1 MNNKERI
8 AVLVDSGT
16 DVPESYMEQY
26 PNLYMVPLRVLYP
39 EGEYEDRISITSE
52 EIFARMPAEV
62 PKTSLPDGAQ
72 IADTFDRIL
81 ADGYQKLL
89 IITIS
94 SGLSGTFNMLR
105 LASLDYPQ
113 LECALIDTKN
123 IGIGAGCQA
132 VYAADLIAEG
142 YTFEEIKDRLERSVP
157 QTHVYFCVN
166 TLEYLMKGGR
176 IGKITG
182 IVGTALNLKPVI
194 SCNEDG
200 VYYTVAKSRGRDK
213 SLRRAVELVLNQAAA
228 CKRFQI
234 GVAQAGAAEEAQ
246 TVVKMLREKLCADQK
261 IFEGTISPT
270 LTVHTGPGLLGIFIQ
285 PLV

>member
-1 MNNKERI
+1 MNNKEHI
-8 AVLVDSGT
+8 AILVDSGT
-16 DVPESYMEQY
+16 DVPEEYMKQY
-26 PNLYMVPLRVLYP
+26 SIFIWCRCGFFIPK
-39 EGEYEDRISITSE
+39 GSTKTGISITSE

-62 PKTSLPDGAQ
+62 PKTSLPDGGQ
-72 IADTFDRIL
+72 IADTFARVI

-113 LECALIDTKN
+113 LETALIDTKN

-142 YTFEEIKDRLERSVP
+142 CSFEDIKMKLERSVP

-182 IVGTALNLKPVI
+182 ILGTALNLKPVI

-213 SLRRAVELVLNQAAA
+213 SLHRAVELILNQAAS
-228 CKRFQI
+228 CTRYQI
-234 GVAQAGAAEEAQ
+234 GVAQAGASEEAKD
-246 TVVKMLREKLCADQK
+246 VIRMLREKLPPTQK

-285 PLV
+285 PLD